1 MAEPLQGYWN
11 IHQAIQTCDLAAEEA
26 RASREASEGSP
37 FGGVNFGRS
46 PADVLRKALESG
58 LIWAAGIATADGSL
72 VTIEPRMWRLE
83 FRRKHPMRPPA
94 HFGGWH
100 DDAPRVRAEHPPLL
114 MAFPEA
120 QAGRPIA
127 RVVGQLN
134 VGSGWVAPLIAQA
147 DLARWIGED
156 PPAEPL
162 ERPKDWPT
170 KQPERPAEN
179 PQTVRAELVRLFVH
193 GYASGMAD
201 AGKPTIKR
209 DDAGLLDAARAAI
222 PGCTVDEVRA
232 GFSALPVGLRNP
244 SPKERNAGRDSAR
257 R

>member
-72 VTIEPRMWRLE
+72 VTIEPRIWRLE

-162 ERPKDWPT
+162 ERPKDWPAPT
-170 KQPERPAEN
+170 PPRPATAE
-179 PQTVRAELVRLFVH
+179 QLEWFVLGYAVRAVE
-193 GYASGMAD
+193 
-201 AGKPTIKR
+201 AGKPATR
-209 DDAGLLDAARAAI
+209 DDVREAVLRENMGTAREAESAHAGLPAR
-222 PGCTVDEVRA
+222 
-232 GFSALPVGLRNP
+232 LKNP
-244 SPKERNAGRDSAR
+244 NRSKGSNRPK
-257 R
+257 